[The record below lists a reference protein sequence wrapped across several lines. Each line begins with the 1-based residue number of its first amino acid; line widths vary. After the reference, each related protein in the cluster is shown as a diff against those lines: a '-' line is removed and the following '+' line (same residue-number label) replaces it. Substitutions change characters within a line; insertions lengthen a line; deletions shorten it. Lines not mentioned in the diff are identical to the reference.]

1 MTEKEK
7 MLNGLYHLPPDP
19 QLQQD
24 HMKAQKLLHRY
35 NLLEPDQKEE
45 FQSILSQLL
54 GKMGKKPCFKQPFR
68 CDYGFNIEVGDYF
81 FANCNCTILD
91 SGKVKIG
98 NEVMFGPNVGIYTVS
113 HPLDFESRQKA
124 YEIAK
129 PIVIEDGVW
138 LASNVIV
145 LPGVTIGKR
154 SVIGAGSVVTK
165 DIPADSF
172 ATGNPCKVIR
182 QINQEEHIRL

>member
-1 MTEKEK
+1 
-7 MLNGLYHLPPDP
+7 
-19 QLQQD
+19 
-24 HMKAQKLLHRY
+24 
-35 NLLEPDQKEE
+35 
-45 FQSILSQLL
+45 
-54 GKMGKKPCFKQPFR
+54 MGKKPCFKQPFR

-81 FANCNCTILD
+81 FANYNCTILD
-91 SGKVKIG
+91 SEKVKIG